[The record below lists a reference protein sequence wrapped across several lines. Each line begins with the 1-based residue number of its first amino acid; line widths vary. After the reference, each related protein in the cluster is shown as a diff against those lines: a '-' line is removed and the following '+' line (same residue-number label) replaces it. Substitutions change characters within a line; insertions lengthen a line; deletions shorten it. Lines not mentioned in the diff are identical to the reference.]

1 MLKTLK
7 IFIFFIALILTNN
20 ANAKPVP
27 PGAGE
32 GDVPANI
39 LFLVDSSASMGRW
52 IGTDGLGQST
62 GVALDSQDR
71 ILIGQNARRAIGGL
85 LRYNTDGTR
94 DRTFNIRRI
103 PNAGCGTEVDSTRGI
118 ARQNLRKV
126 STVKFIQNLNG
137 ANTIFV
143 NSRINR
149 TRNYIFGFT
158 EDGRTCRYAIAGPAG
173 SRVNDFDI
181 KVIGG
186 TPYLFFSGSGFRNRS
201 GYFKSCNLNTLRCE
215 LQNFGGQDITKF
227 GSRISVNNEGTIFY
241 ISDSRNGHLV
251 GLTLTQVGNAYN
263 IGAEVRR
270 CEDENSPSPRTQRM
284 HATGVEV
291 SLDDSNTIYI
301 SSGIQHAIQK
311 LTLTDT
317 TCTVVTGIGRGFR
330 DIAKNIGTGTPAT
343 IDADD
348 VKFDRPWGLNFVRSI
363 ANPGNTR
370 ILTASGRGYVDIFD
384 EDLFTDADR
393 DSAWLQNMGGPRV
406 RRWDG
411 VKQAIQAIVSD
422 TTLTTGAHFGFGH
435 WNAGE
440 NQGRRGSRG
449 GRYCHTNNDCN
460 YYGGWGGTSSAI
472 SSSVSQQTVTDE
484 AGVETIIDVLN
495 VSQENTGTA
504 ANQHPNGTSTIC
516 HVDGCLNVAV
526 SPAGANQIMDVFT
539 PLGMAW
545 GTDAN
550 AFAQLAHH
558 YFLDEN
564 AGGQLVNSE
573 AECQLNYV
581 IVIGDGAMRNTGV
594 LGQAGSAAG
603 LMERLRKK
611 GVKSL
616 YVAYGGGIT
625 GDNLQ
630 RFHELTRIGTSDAAD
645 ATACAADDDCE
656 RAIVALTPEDL
667 KTTLTAKIRQII
679 ADRLAFTAPSITATI
694 EEGGSLYQAQFSY
707 EQFGEWKGTILRKS
721 IDSKGEVTHTLTEAD
736 NWSAAD
742 ELKTLSKKG
751 TEADGRNLWS
761 AIPSTNYGEGTPD
774 NFNTDNADQIKVLF
788 DYLGYTIPDYHK
800 ADGTSDCTT
809 KGADAFWGDETNGII
824 LFMKGNDYFNYS
836 GDCGAIEEVRE
847 HVMGDIYHSQLI
859 EVGPPEMTTNFSGTN
874 EEAYWRAKNGYQS
887 FMAANSNRDNIIYAG
902 SNSGILHAIKAENG
916 KEIWGFIPP
925 FIAMQLPQIVNADYD
940 GKVGENN
947 TGGTNPIFGVDG
959 SPVVHDI
966 FTYGFTVG
974 ANGKPDPDESKSWQT
989 VLFVPY
995 GRGGPGFSVLQVTDP
1010 YKPVHMFSIY
1020 NDRIKSRVLVSDH
1033 LGDIRQYDYN
1043 STSSSLLQSAE
1054 GDMAQANYNE
1064 AYEADGQDSFERQ
1077 NAIAPCQSTTDF
1089 RDNGTNSCYRG
1100 SSFHFPEIDLGIDVG
1115 GTIPDGLLSAFE
1127 GSTPIPITSEIVDDG
1142 AGGGLLKVTFSSA
1155 KTFNVSPSEIEPSL
1169 SNQITITACLGA
1181 SGTDPIGYDYSKLG
1195 ETWSTPKIARIPSS
1209 TDSTLDKDK
1218 YVAILGAGM
1227 SKGDKCGGSAL
1238 FLVDLESHGDGLP
1251 GLLHG
1256 AEANAGPIHIVDTS
1270 PRGLYFGT
1278 TKEETPNGSD
1288 ITNAVPASPV
1298 VITPDTAPNIPWRG
1312 ALVYINDLEGKI
1324 TKINLSSNTQGFE
1337 DGKLIPDQTELYDQT
1352 TLFRLDA
1359 NEANARYS
1367 YFSMDAGLGVSD
1379 GGFWLFGSTGNFI
1392 DLGNRSVDIDNIL
1405 YGIQDKHYPYWK
1417 HLNNVT
1423 IPKPVST
1430 SSTVTTGT
1438 AGTGGE
1444 NIQINPEF
1452 IKKAHAGA
1460 NDASSIDNRGTTDS
1474 CLNVTGNTGDIDCP
1488 IPEAKQAWVIH
1499 LEKDSGGNFYPIRT
1513 FRKASASPTL
1523 FKGKVYYPV
1532 YQPPI
1537 QDICNQGHAF
1547 ICAADDECGTNN
1559 ATELQLETPGDVQNP
1574 NANACAYVREGIL
1587 SELVVFSDKLF
1598 ANVAGPADDED
1609 TLFSILS
1616 IPGDIITNK
1625 GGWRDSSF

>member
-7 IFIFFIALILTNN
+7 IFIFFITLVFNN
-20 ANAKPVP
+20 NVNAKPVP

-39 LFLVDSSASMGRW
+39 LFLVDSSASMGNW

-71 ILIGQNARRAIGGL
+71 ILIGQNARRAMGGL

-94 DRTFNIRRI
+94 DTSFNIRRI
-103 PNAGCGTEVDSTRGI
+103 PGTGCTTEVDRTRNTDG
-118 ARQNLRKV
+118 QNLRKT

-158 EDGRTCRYAIAGPAG
+158 EDGSTCRYAIAGPAG

-201 GYFKSCNLNTLRCE
+201 GFFKSCDLNTLQCE
-215 LQNFGGQDITKF
+215 LQTFGGQDITKF
-227 GSRISVNNEGTIFY
+227 GSRISVNNEGTIIY
-241 ISDSRNGHLV
+241 ISDSRNGNLV
-251 GLTLTQVGNAYN
+251 GLSLTPAGNAYN

-270 CEDENSPSPRTQRM
+270 CQDVASPTLRSQVM

-291 SLDDSNTIYI
+291 SLDNSNIIYI
-301 SSGIQHAIQK
+301 SSSIQHAIQK

-317 TCTVVTGIGRGFR
+317 TCTVVTSIGTGAR
-330 DIAKNIGTGTPAT
+330 DISKNVGTGTPAT

-348 VKFDRPWGLNFVRSI
+348 VGFDRPWGLNFVRSI

-370 ILTASGRGYVDIFD
+370 ILTATGRGYVDVFD
-384 EDLFTDADR
+384 EDRFTDANR
-393 DSAWLQNMGGPRV
+393 DTAWLQNMGGPRV

-440 NQGRRGSRG
+440 NQGRMGTRG
-449 GRYCHTNNDCN
+449 GRYCHFNNDCS
-460 YYGGWGGTSSAI
+460 YYGGWGGIGSAI
-472 SSSVSQQTVTDE
+472 SSEVSEQTETNE
-484 AGVETIIDVLN
+484 AGETSTFEVLN
-495 VSQENTGTA
+495 VTQENTGTA
-504 ANQHPNGTSTIC
+504 ANEHPNGTSTIC
-516 HVDGCLNVAV
+516 HVDGCLNVGV
-526 SPAGANQIMDVFT
+526 SSFGANRIMDVFT

-550 AFAQLAHH
+550 AFAQLAHN

-581 IVIGDGAMRNTGV
+581 IVIGDGAMKNTGV
-594 LGQAGSAAG
+594 LNQEGSAAG
-603 LMERLRKK
+603 MMERLRRK

-616 YVAYGGGIT
+616 YVAYGGGIE

-630 RFHELTRIGTSDAAD
+630 RFHELARIGTSNASDEAACD
-645 ATACAADDDCE
+645 ADDDCE
-656 RAIVALTPEDL
+656 RAIIALTPEDL

-707 EQFGEWKGTILRKS
+707 EQFGEWQGTILRKS
-721 IDSKGEVTHTLTEAD
+721 IDSKGEVTHELSEAG
-736 NWSAAD
+736 NWSAEV
-742 ELKTLSKKG
+742 ELKSQSEPG
-751 TEADGRNLWS
+751 NEADTRNLWS
-761 AIPSTNYGEGTPD
+761 AIPSTFYGDGTPD
-774 NFNTDNADQIKVLF
+774 NFNLENADQINVLF

-800 ADGTSDCTT
+800 ADGTSDCSTV
-809 KGADAFWGDETNGII
+809 GQDEILGNESNGII

-836 GDCGAIEEVRE
+836 GDCEVEEVRK

-859 EVGPPEMTTNFSGTN
+859 EVGPPDMTTNFSGTN

-887 FMAANSNRDNIIYAG
+887 FMSANSKRDNILYAG
-902 SNSGILHAIKAENG
+902 SNSGILHAMKAEDG
-916 KEIWGFIPP
+916 SEIWGFIPP

-940 GKVGENN
+940 GKVGEND

-966 FTYGFTVG
+966 FTYGFSVG
-974 ANGKPDPDESKSWQT
+974 TNGTPDVDSSKSWQT

-995 GRGGPGFSVLQVTDP
+995 GRGGAGFSVLQVTDP
-1010 YKPVHMFSIY
+1010 YQPVHMFSIY
-1020 NDRIKSRVLVSDH
+1020 NDRINSRVLVSDH
-1033 LGDIRQYDYN
+1033 LGDIRPYDYN
-1043 STSSSLLQSAE
+1043 PTSSSLLASAE
-1054 GDMAQANYNE
+1054 GDMAQSNYNE
-1064 AYEADGQDSFERQ
+1064 ARDADGDNSFDEQ
-1077 NAIAPCQSTTDF
+1077 NRIAACQRTSDF
-1089 RDNGTNSCYRG
+1089 RENGTNSCYAG
-1100 SSFHFPEIDLGIDVG
+1100 SAFHFPEIDLGIEVG
-1115 GTIPDGLLSAFE
+1115 GTIPNGLLSAFE
-1127 GSTPIPITSEIVDDG
+1127 GRTPIPITSEIVDDG
-1142 AGGGLLKVTFSSA
+1142 AGGGLLRITFNTE
-1155 KTFNVSPSEIEPSL
+1155 KTFNVNPSDAESAV
-1169 SNQITITACLGA
+1169 SNQITIAACLGA

-1195 ETWSTPKIARIPSS
+1195 ETWSTPKIARIPSGTNS
-1209 TDSTLDKDK
+1209 TVDQDK

-1238 FLVDLESHGDGLP
+1238 FLVDLEAHGDGLP

-1256 AEANAGPIHIVDTS
+1256 ADANAGPIHIVDTS

-1278 TKEETPNGSD
+1278 NIEETPNGSD
-1288 ITNAVPASPV
+1288 IINAVPASPV

-1312 ALVYINDLEGKI
+1312 ALVYVNDLEGKI
-1324 TKINLSSNTQGFE
+1324 TKINLSSNTQGFT
-1337 DGKLIPDQTELYDQT
+1337 DGSLIPDQTELYDQT

-1359 NEANARYS
+1359 NEDNARYS

-1392 DLGNRSVDIDNIL
+1392 DLGNRSNGIDNIL

-1417 HLNNVT
+1417 HLNDVT
-1423 IPKPVST
+1423 IPKPVS
-1430 SSTVTTGT
+1430 SSTTATAGT
-1438 AGTGGE
+1438 AGDGE
-1444 NIQINPEF
+1444 GMKVNPEF
-1452 IKKAHAGA
+1452 IRLAHKGA
-1460 NDASSIDNRGTTDS
+1460 SDASGIDNRGDTDS
-1474 CLNVTGNTGDIDCP
+1474 CLNATGNTGDLDCP
-1488 IPEAKQAWVIH
+1488 IPDSKQAWVIH
-1499 LEKDSGGNFYPIRT
+1499 LEKDSNENFFPVRT
-1513 FRKASASPTL
+1513 YRKASAAPTL

-1559 ATELQLETPGDVQNP
+1559 ATELQLQTPGDVQNP

-1598 ANVAGPADDED
+1598 ANVAGPSDDEA